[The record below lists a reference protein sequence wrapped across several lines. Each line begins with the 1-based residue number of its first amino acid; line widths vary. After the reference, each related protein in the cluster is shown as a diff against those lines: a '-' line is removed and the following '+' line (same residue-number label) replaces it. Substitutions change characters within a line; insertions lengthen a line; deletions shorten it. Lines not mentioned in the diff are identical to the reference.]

1 MTEFIGKK
9 ISNNEYLYTNNGFK
23 KTGLPN
29 PDGTITSF
37 VPTFDS
43 LSAIP
48 SGFVGTARV
57 GTDLYVGDGIILV
70 KIINASNPQVN
81 YTNSSATPGN
91 VTNNSPS
98 GRAAIASGAASC
110 VVTNSLVTATSK
122 IFVQSESNDLNVASI
137 YVSAVAAGSFTVS
150 ASGYGFLGN
159 PTASYKFSFLVVN

>member
-1 MTEFIGKK
+1 MTKRIGSNPFVYTDDGAKA
-9 ISNNEYLYTNNGFK
+9 ISVA
-23 KTGLPN
+23 N
-29 PDGTITSF
+29 PDGSNSDLAANFTN
-37 VPTFDS
+37 V
-43 LSAIP
+43 SAIP
-48 SGFVGTARV
+48 TGFVGTARV

-150 ASGYGFLGN
+150 ASGYGLLGN

>member
-48 SGFVGTARV
+48 SGFVGTATSV
-57 GTDLYVGDGIILV
+57 G
-70 KIINASNPQVN
+70 KQQVQI
-81 YTNSSATPGN
+81 P
-91 VTNNSPS
+91 V
-98 GRAAIASGAASC
+98 R
-110 VVTNSLVTATSK
+110 
-122 IFVQSESNDLNVASI
+122 LN
-137 YVSAVAAGSFTVS
+137 
-150 ASGYGFLGN
+150 L
-159 PTASYKFSFLVVN
+159 PLW